1 MVERI
6 LTFSFLFLVG
16 CVGFD
21 STGLTLAEEEK
32 TSKTVSEVTPTAINQ
47 EPIDLWERIRNQ
59 LSLSIPENYEN
70 AEIYKKRFLNNQ
82 HTVNRMSNASQRY
95 LFHTVNRAEELNLP
109 VELALLPFVESEFD
123 PYAQSIYGASGIWQ
137 FIPATGREWGL
148 KSNWWYDGKRDIV
161 ASTDA
166 AYTFLTYLYKRFD
179 NDWLLA
185 MAAYNAGPSRI
196 NRAIKKNREEGKPT
210 DFWSLKLPKE
220 TTAYVPK
227 LLILCELIKNP
238 SSYGVIL
245 PSIANRQYFVKV
257 RTPGQVDLLQAADLA
272 GMTPEA
278 IYELNPGFNQWA
290 TDPGGPH
297 YLLLPAGISD
307 RFLIKLSSLSEVE
320 LVQWDR
326 YQIKRGDNLS
336 KIARNHS
343 IEVAVLKE
351 INQLED
357 DLIYAGKEIMVPRG
371 PAWVKTFVPR
381 SKTYQV
387 VKGDTFW
394 GISKQF
400 GVSIQD
406 LILWNDLN
414 LRKPLQIGQKIK
426 IFSRYESIR
435 GKTPNKKTKTLLY
448 PVKVGDTL
456 SRIGSR
462 FGIKASDIQ
471 KWNELKSPQLIYP
484 GQVLKII
491 LNNGIGN

>member
-1 MVERI
+1 MREYFG
-6 LTFSFLFLVG
+6 FSSKETVDSANVG
-16 CVGFD
+16 SALDLEKQKEEKYKESKATQLIVCAWIIEICAAGIGFFFAYT
-21 STGLTLAEEEK
+21 TGEATRKYLAQDTEAFIGDPNISVTLA
-32 TSKTVSEVTPTAINQ
+32 
-47 EPIDLWERIRNQ
+47 
-59 LSLSIPENYEN
+59 
-70 AEIYKKRFLNNQ
+70 
-82 HTVNRMSNASQRY
+82 M
-95 LFHTVNRAEELNLP
+95 LP
-109 VELALLPFVESEFD
+109 FMIIGVVELTK
-123 PYAQSIYGASGIWQ
+123 
-137 FIPATGREWGL
+137 IP
-148 KSNWWYDGKRDIV
+148 
-161 ASTDA
+161 
-166 AYTFLTYLYKRFD
+166 
-179 NDWLLA
+179 LA
-185 MAAYNAGPSRI
+185 FAAYNAGPSRI
-196 NRAIKKNREEGKPT
+196 SRAIKKNKEEGKPT

-227 LLILCELIKNP
+227 LLVLCELIKDP
-238 SSYGVIL
+238 SSYGVVL

-257 RTPGQVDLLQAADLA
+257 TIPGQVDLLQAADLA

-381 SKTYQV
+381 SKTYLV

-406 LILWNDLN
+406 LTLWNDLN

-426 IFSRYESIR
+426 IFSRYESVR

-491 LNNGIGN
+491 LNNGVGN